1 MAKPDITEKRKERE
15 AKEDAEDGLKFV
27 IDTAKLKCDLCTVP
41 EGDLKV
47 NYDTP
52 TIQDKKVATVVEKD
66 KKSLIF
72 KGNCKKSPNS
82 SSPCASV
89 MKLADWKDVG
99 TVYFQDKFP
108 LLLKSTIKCEYGGVD
123 IKITDSAQRN
133 VVEKIDTTGAP
144 VPEIVK
150 TEPYVCTHCE
160 EEITAELLRKTIN
173 VKKLSAKQLEII
185 NSFLPYLNKYRKDF
199 GLNTCLRKAHFISQ
213 IGVESANFTTFSEFE
228 NYSNPPGVFSSSII
242 QINNTIVSSLK
253 DNLTSIFKIVDAKG
267 EIIIKTNEELKIL
280 LLKDKPSIIDKEL
293 YTAYKGEKD
302 SKDKKKYNDKL
313 IKEVLKS
320 DKTTDYKIYL
330 KPHSHFGIPLMS
342 RAYAPYV
349 GDKRGLGNGDEL
361 TRDGWKFKGR
371 GLKQLTGRGNYVN
384 FTNYRNKNTFT
395 DDASGQI
402 DFTAEKDGVLL
413 KGNYLKISDD
423 AMYATQSALYFWNDG
438 TKKNKKFAKEHA
450 DNDDIE
456 LVIKC
461 VNEYDGKVGKNNRR
475 ANFKRARKEDVFD
488 INRHYKLMLENGDDK
503 QKGEAKKYLEK
514 QKNSGDK
521 EATKILEEE
530 EKKNPTKEEKSKKK

>member
-1 MAKPDITEKRKERE
+1 
-15 AKEDAEDGLKFV
+15 
-27 IDTAKLKCDLCTVP
+27 
-41 EGDLKV
+41 
-47 NYDTP
+47 
-52 TIQDKKVATVVEKD
+52 
-66 KKSLIF
+66 
-72 KGNCKKSPNS
+72 GNCKKSPNS
-82 SSPCASV
+82 ASPCASV

-123 IKITDSAQRN
+123 VTITDSAQRN
-133 VVEKIDTTGAP
+133 VIEKIDTTGAP
-144 VPEIVK
+144 VPSVVK
-150 TEPYVCTHCE
+150 TEPYKCTHCE
-160 EEITAELLRKTIN
+160 EEITSEFLRKTIGA
-173 VKKLSAKQLEII
+173 KKLSSKQAEII
-185 NSFLPYLNKYRKDF
+185 DLFLPYLNKYRKNF
-199 GLNTCLRKAHFISQ
+199 GLDTCLRKAHFLSQ
-213 IGVESANFTTFSEFE
+213 IGVESANFTTFSEYE
-228 NYSNPPGVFSSSII
+228 NYSNPPGIFSSSLI
-242 QINNTIVSSLK
+242 QINSTIVSSLK
-253 DNLTSIFKIVDAKG
+253 DNLTSIFKIIDAKG
-267 EIIIKTNEELKIL
+267 EVIIKTNDELKTL
-280 LLKDKPSIIDKEL
+280 LLKDKPSIVDKEL
-293 YTAYKGEKD
+293 YAAYKGEKD

-313 IKEVLKS
+313 IKEILKT
-320 DKTTDYKIYL
+320 DKTVDYKIYL
-330 KPHSHFGIPLMS
+330 KSHSHFGIPLMS

-371 GLKQLTGRGNYVN
+371 GLKQLTGRGNYLN

-395 DDASGQI
+395 DDTSGQI
-402 DFTAEKDGVLL
+402 DFTAEKDGSQL

-461 VNEYDGKVGKNNRR
+461 VNEYDGKDGKNNRR
-475 ANFKRARKEDVFD
+475 ANFKRARKEGVFD

-503 QKGEAKKYLEK
+503 QKEEAKNYLEK
-514 QKNSGDK
+514 QKNNGDE

-530 EKKNPTKEEKSKKK
+530 EKKNPTKKEEVKSKKK